1 MIAQIF
7 FTVIALALVFIFTI
21 NKFSRQIERVAGD
34 SFKKLLQRLTNH
46 PVMGV
51 VTGTFITSLFQS
63 STATTV
69 MTVGLVNAGILTFYQ
84 SLGVIFG
91 ANIGTTITSQLIALN
106 VVAVAPFIV
115 ILGFVLLKF
124 GGKYN
129 IYGKSVFYFGLVFL
143 CISLITQVVVPL
155 TGNADVLNLLARTTS
170 LPVAIFAGILLTVLF
185 QSSAVT
191 NGLILVL
198 ATSGLIDVSQG
209 VGIMLGANVG
219 TTSTALL
226 AALPMGTEAKK
237 AALAHLLFNIL
248 GLVFVLPVLEPL
260 TNFAVYLGGTVT
272 QQVANMHLFF
282 NLFATIIFVLG
293 IKWFSKLIEWLSNH
307 KFFHIHIEHWTTRA

>member
-21 NKFSRQIERVAGD
+21 NKFSRQIERVAGEP
-34 SFKKLLQRLTNH
+34 FKRLLQRLTNH

-51 VTGTFITSLFQS
+51 LTGTVITSIFQS

-143 CISLITQVVVPL
+143 CISLITQVVAPL
-155 TGNADVLNLLARTTS
+155 TGNSDVLSLLSRTTS
-170 LPVAIFAGILLTVLF
+170 LPIAILAGVLLTVLF

-198 ATSGLIDVSQG
+198 ATSGLIDLSQG

-237 AALAHLLFNIL
+237 AAIAHLLFNVL
-248 GLVFVLPVLEPL
+248 GLVLVLPVLEQL
-260 TNFAVYLGGTVT
+260 MQFTIYLGGTVT

-293 IKWFSKLIEWLSNH
+293 IKWFSRMITWLSEH
-307 KFFHIHIEHWTTRA
+307 KLFHIHIEHWTTRA